1 MSNIL
6 RGLAAW
12 SRPITPPTL
21 VIEIEK
27 GLPVAN
33 HGDEQAIASLQMH
46 PGYLALINRFKLK
59 KAFLENQL
67 RSVRHKDIRDV
78 DIIQSSISGF
88 GLMEYE
94 VNQASGNLK
103 NKNARLAT
111 PYEINEF
118 EEARLSI
125 ESIRATNSE

>member
-1 MSNIL
+1 
-6 RGLAAW
+6 
-12 SRPITPPTL
+12 
-21 VIEIEK
+21 
-27 GLPVAN
+27 
-33 HGDEQAIASLQMH
+33 MH
-46 PGYLALINRFKLK
+46 PGYLALVNRFKLK

-78 DIIQSSISGF
+78 DILQSSISGF